1 VVEDVFLDDFRQP
14 EPDPMLYLPLVGQT
28 ARSWAVGTPAYVVK
42 TARAES
48 IAPEIRE
55 LIAEVAPGAPM
66 YRIFT
71 MRALADRSMARLSF
85 TMLTLGVA
93 AALALILGAVG
104 IYGTLSYVVSQRTRE
119 IGIRMALGAEAAR
132 VRRMIVIQGSSVV
145 LVGLIVGLLAAALLT
160 GVLESL
166 LFGIDS
172 VDPATLAIVSALML
186 GVAVLAAYSPA
197 RRASVVDPVRALR
210 E

>member
-1 VVEDVFLDDFRQP
+1 
-14 EPDPMLYLPLVGQT
+14 
-28 ARSWAVGTPAYVVK
+28 
-42 TARAES
+42 
-48 IAPEIRE
+48 
-55 LIAEVAPGAPM
+55 
-66 YRIFT
+66 
-71 MRALADRSMARLSF
+71 
-85 TMLTLGVA
+85 
-93 AALALILGAVG
+93 
-104 IYGTLSYVVSQRTRE
+104 
-119 IGIRMALGAEAAR
+119 
-132 VRRMIVIQGSSVV
+132 
-145 LVGLIVGLLAAALLT
+145 LIVGLLAAALLT